1 MALSSFRMDSHSASL
16 NNQVDL
22 RIVFMPGAGQNRFS
36 MLFVNVHVTLMGVR
50 GAGSRCLSLS
60 RL

>member
-1 MALSSFRMDSHSASL
+1 
-16 NNQVDL
+16 
-22 RIVFMPGAGQNRFS
+22 MPGAGQNRFS